1 MANGDPF
8 DGLHEFLA
16 IARRGSIRGAA
27 AELGVTPGAVS
38 QALQGLERRLGLPLF
53 HRTTRRISLT
63 EAGET
68 LLGRLGPAA
77 DAITGTIDG
86 LRRMTAEPSGTLRL
100 LAHRMAV
107 ETVIHPLIPAF
118 RAACPG
124 VTVDITID
132 DGLEDQIAGRY
143 DAHIAIGEFIDRDM
157 IAVRVSRP
165 FRWLVAA
172 SPDYLARRG
181 RPEVPEDIA
190 RHDCIRF
197 RLARSRRIYRWEFE
211 RPGPDGTA
219 QALSVDPPG
228 DIVTNDTKLVRTFA
242 LQGLG
247 LVYGSELM
255 LAEDLAAGRLE
266 TVLDAFMPARDALFL
281 CYPRASR
288 SDPKLRAFVEACQ
301 RQLRRSGG

>member
-1 MANGDPF
+1 MPTAR
-8 DGLHEFLA
+8 GLST
-16 IARRGSIRGAA
+16 RMAA
-27 AELGVTPGAVS
+27 AERLKTLYGSALSTPS
-38 QALQGLERRLGLPLF
+38 
-53 HRTTRRISLT
+53 
-63 EAGET
+63 
-68 LLGRLGPAA
+68 
-77 DAITGTIDG
+77 D
-86 LRRMTAEPSGTLRL
+86 
-100 LAHRMAV
+100 
-107 ETVIHPLIPAF
+107 
-118 RAACPG
+118 
-124 VTVDITID
+124 
-132 DGLEDQIAGRY
+132 
-143 DAHIAIGEFIDRDM
+143 DRDM

-255 LAEDLAAGRLE
+255 LG
-266 TVLDAFMPARDALFL
+266 AFSLSSL
-281 CYPRASR
+281 
-288 SDPKLRAFVEACQ
+288 VV
-301 RQLRRSGG
+301 

>member
-172 SPDYLARRG
+172 SPTIWPAAAGPRYRKTLPATTASASAWPAAGGSIAGSSNAPAPTAPPRRCRSTRRG
-181 RPEVPEDIA
+181 TSSPTT
-190 RHDCIRF
+190 
-197 RLARSRRIYRWEFE
+197 RSWSAPSPCRGW
-211 RPGPDGTA
+211 GWST
-219 QALSVDPPG
+219 
-228 DIVTNDTKLVRTFA
+228 
-242 LQGLG
+242 
-247 LVYGSELM
+247 
-255 LAEDLAAGRLE
+255 GR
-266 TVLDAFMPARDALFL
+266 
-281 CYPRASR
+281 S
-288 SDPKLRAFVEACQ
+288 
-301 RQLRRSGG
+301 

>member
-118 RAACPG
+118 
-124 VTVDITID
+124 
-132 DGLEDQIAGRY
+132 LAGRY

-165 FRWLVAA
+165 FRWLVAG

-181 RPEVPEDIA
+181 RPEVPEDVA

-255 LAEDLAAGRLE
+255 LGEDLAAGRLE

-301 RQLRRSGG
+301 RQMRRSGG